1 MRKIKHLLP
10 VGLLV
15 LNGLATA
22 QNNVQPTPNVPYIE
36 VSGVYE
42 QEVVPDEIFI
52 GVTIRERYEN
62 RNKITIEE
70 QEESFFAAIKSLGID
85 FNNLFLAD
93 ANADLVKIR
102 WRTREVLTQKN
113 YTLKVADA
121 QTVASVFQELEK
133 LQILDARIARVN
145 HSKMDSLNRAARILA
160 IKNAKEKADDL
171 LNAIGERTGKVLIVV
186 EDERMLSGN
195 VGLFRGSRSAPLI
208 LRDETPVRSSEWS
221 LPSEIHFRKIY
232 IRSNVYVKFSIQ

>member
-22 QNNVQPTPNVPYIE
+22 QNNVQQSPNVPYIE

-70 QEESFFAAIKSLGID
+70 QEERFFSAIKSLGID

-121 QTVASVFQELEK
+121 QTVASVFEELDK

-171 LNAIGERTGKVLIVV
+171 LNAIGERTGKVMIVI
-186 EDERMLSGN
+186 EDGRILSGN
-195 VGLFRGSRSAPLI
+195 IGTFRDARSIPLI
-208 LRDETPVRSSEWS
+208 LRDETQVRSSGWS
-221 LPSEIHFRKIY
+221 LPSEIHFKKIH
-232 IRSNVYVKFSIQ
+232 IRANVYVKFSIQ